1 MEVDGTIVFFN
12 EAEAVSDLDAEEP
25 DTLENKPARKAK
37 AVGKKEADIKD
48 LPVNIIN
55 HYLTD
60 EEFQTLR
67 KTEEYEDE
75 YTDLWKTFFHAIAI
89 DERKNYVCQRNLF
102 PLWKRKHA
110 VEFKK

>member
-1 MEVDGTIVFFN
+1 MQIACASEQWMIIDDNRKTACVHPKDG
-12 EAEAVSDLDAEEP
+12 
-25 DTLENKPARKAK
+25 EN
-37 AVGKKEADIKD
+37 
-48 LPVNIIN
+48 
-55 HYLTD
+55 YLRYMTD

-67 KTEEYEDE
+67 KTEEYKDE
-75 YTDLWKTFFHAIAI
+75 YTDMWKTFFHAIVI